1 MSGNGSRS
9 GGAILIVENTE
20 LLPGRNDIEL
30 EILIARDL
38 RWLGRDGWQNGR
50 RLILPRQDA

>member
-20 LLPGRNDIEL
+20 LLPGKNDIEL
-30 EILIARDL
+30 EVLNARDL
-38 RWLGRDGWQNGR
+38 LWLGRDGWQNG
-50 RLILPRQDA
+50 IHA